1 MKKIYYINKICII
14 KEEFTKYRANNLMK
28 SIELSYID
36 KYKKYYFNFINIFQ
50 ELDNKIGNEIND
62 SNDYILNRIHEDH
75 FGLGMYIRNN
85 FIYKKMNSD
94 VETIFG
100 RTNEDNISTEILNG
114 YRFYKLRLFDIFK

>member
-1 MKKIYYINKICII
+1 
-14 KEEFTKYRANNLMK
+14 MK